1 MCFKSSLCFITY
13 LYLESFLCSSEEEAR
28 MKIYSV
34 STRHYFAFGAL
45 VSEELSYKLKG
56 IDHYMKSLVCDLFMK
71 VTSNDLVLN
80 ATNLLFSELPKVHWV
95 IPDSYS
101 DARNKD
107 YGGNDYVLSD

>member
-1 MCFKSSLCFITY
+1 
-13 LYLESFLCSSEEEAR
+13 
-28 MKIYSV
+28 
-34 STRHYFAFGAL
+34 
-45 VSEELSYKLKG
+45 
-56 IDHYMKSLVCDLFMK
+56 MK